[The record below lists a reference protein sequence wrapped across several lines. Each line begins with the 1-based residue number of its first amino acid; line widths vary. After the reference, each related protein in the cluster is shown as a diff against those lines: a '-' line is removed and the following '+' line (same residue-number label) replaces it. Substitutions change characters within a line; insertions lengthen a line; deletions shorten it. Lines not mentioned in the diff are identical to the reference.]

1 MTDPRREDLDEEARP
16 ATEQDE
22 GLGEEDNSLP
32 EDRTPSGPGEEA

>member
-1 MTDPRREDLDEEARP
+1 MTDPRPEDLDEAKP

-22 GLGEEDNSLP
+22 GLGEEDESLP